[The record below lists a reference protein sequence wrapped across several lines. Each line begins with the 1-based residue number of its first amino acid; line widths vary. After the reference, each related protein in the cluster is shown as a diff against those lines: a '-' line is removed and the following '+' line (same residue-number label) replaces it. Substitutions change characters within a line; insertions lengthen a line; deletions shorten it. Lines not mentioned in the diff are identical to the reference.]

1 MNPLSETLQQTTSG
15 MTDAGVLLDFAAI
28 TLEEMD
34 EVKMMNRFDSKF
46 FLSKQMLQQVLEA
59 VKSDYFILETAG
71 TRIQSYDTIYF
82 DTADDRF
89 YLAHHNG
96 RSNRMKLRK
105 REYSD
110 SGSVFL
116 EIKKK
121 NNKGITSKKR
131 MAISGFGKELSD
143 DESLFIKRNVNLNGD
158 TLEAK
163 FGSRF
168 KRITLVSKTLD
179 ERCTIDLDLHFNSYS
194 AGKSD
199 LKDFA
204 VAELKQEKQYA
215 RSKLAQVLK
224 EYKIQRQPFSKY
236 CFGRALNESDLKSNV
251 FKAGIQQLRNQIK

>member
-1 MNPLSETLQQTTSG
+1 MKLHSETQQNTDSG
-15 MTDAGVLLDFAAI
+15 LIDTGVLLDFDAI
-28 TLEEMD
+28 SLEEMD
-34 EVKMMNRFDSKF
+34 KVKMMNRFDSKF

-71 TRIQSYDTIYF
+71 TRIQSYNTIYF

-89 YLAHHNG
+89 YLEHHNG

-110 SGSVFL
+110 SGRVFL

-121 NNKGITSKKR
+121 NNKGFTSKKR
-131 MAISGFGKELSD
+131 MEIPGLEKALSD
-143 DESLFIKRNVNLNGD
+143 DETHFVKRNTRLNGD

-168 KRITLVSKTLD
+168 KRITLVSKNFD

-194 AGKSD
+194 AQKSD

-204 VAELKQEKQYA
+204 VAELKQEKQYS

-251 FKAGIQQLRNQIK
+251 FKAGIQQLKNQIK